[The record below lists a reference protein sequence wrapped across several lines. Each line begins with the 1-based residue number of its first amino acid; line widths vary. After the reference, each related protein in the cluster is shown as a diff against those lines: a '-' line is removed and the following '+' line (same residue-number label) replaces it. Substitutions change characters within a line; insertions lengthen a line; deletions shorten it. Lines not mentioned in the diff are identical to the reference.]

1 MSRSLDSR
9 ALRPSD
15 AFALN
20 GMPDAANPILS
31 AWARGTCTR
40 LNAVILSHAWDL
52 CQAGFP
58 LDATRRF
65 FLKAVPDS
73 DFAAC
78 FARVTMDVPR
88 ASPRSFLL
96 NADDRSSSKHPP
108 RKWSDNFER
117 AHARAA
123 IYQLRGLGAAPL
135 AA

>member
-40 LNAVILSHAWDL
+40 LNAVILSHARDL
-52 CQAGFP
+52 CQAGLG
-58 LDATRRF
+58 LDAARRF
-65 FLKAVPDS
+65 FLKVASDS
-73 DFAAC
+73 DFAAS
-78 FARVTMDVPR
+78 FARVTMDGPR
-88 ASPRSFLL
+88 AGPRSFLL

-108 RKWSDNFER
+108 RKWSDNSER

-123 IYQLRGLGAAPL
+123 VHQL
-135 AA
+135 